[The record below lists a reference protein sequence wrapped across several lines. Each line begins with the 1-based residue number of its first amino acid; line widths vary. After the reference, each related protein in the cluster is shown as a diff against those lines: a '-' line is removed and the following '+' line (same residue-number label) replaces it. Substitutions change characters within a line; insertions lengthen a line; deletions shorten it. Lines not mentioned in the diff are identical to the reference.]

1 MTRQR
6 TWKVAFVEVGL
17 LAVSGALAAAL
28 AVRLL
33 EHGVGTS
40 IVVAVVCC
48 TLSAGFSLAAQ
59 FDQGVR
65 TTLYTCPVS
74 GCAVSVRVR
83 GAGPEELCR
92 LRALAMDHGRHGS
105 T

>member
-1 MTRQR
+1 MTRR
-6 TWKVAFVEVGL
+6 NPRKVLFVEVGL

-28 AVRLL
+28 AARLL
-33 EHGVGTS
+33 ERGVGTA
-40 IVVAVVCC
+40 VVAAVVCC
-48 TLSAGFSLAAQ
+48 TLTVGLSLAAQ
-59 FDQGVR
+59 FDQGMR

-83 GAGPEELCR
+83 GASPEALCR
-92 LRALAMDHGRHGS
+92 LRALATDHSRHGA